1 MILES
6 ILFNDR
12 PIPHLLSTHKEKGS
26 RDIFVIFEEM
36 KLLSKYLFVLL
47 ILPMWVMGQQQV
59 IIRTVNEIKWGF
71 DYKREENTKST
82 NPYYPIQF
90 LKPYYFDDS
99 CISFYKERRV
109 SKIEALDTFGKSV
122 FTLFL
127 NKAGT
132 LTSANSVDRDI
143 AFKEVFEPS
152 FYSRTS
158 VILNANLFEIK
169 EFFEPSFDS
178 RNSVILNTPAK
189 LNDSFV
195 SKIFT
200 YKNAD
205 TTITFYQNTTYTYK
219 TGQQINARNYWYNDI
234 YMRMNNRYLYK
245 VQTPYRLDGKM
256 KRLLAVNYEPQ
267 KLYKCSEKRFC
278 NWIMTTKNNRIL
290 GDQDKEYLFYH
301 PFGREFHVQDCID
314 WFVDG
319 ENLHKPVNSE
329 LLFEELHPK
338 GHGNYDENYDLIAAK
353 RRAEYTFE
361 VYTQNE
367 SGLNDTA
374 FLYYYPMASEDELRD
389 CLYFEGKDPKKR
401 GEISPGRDT
410 EKMRSLIPKRIPLF
424 TIRYEYFRD

>member
-1 MILES
+1 MK
-6 ILFNDR
+6 
-12 PIPHLLSTHKEKGS
+12 HLL
-26 RDIFVIFEEM
+26 
-36 KLLSKYLFVLL
+36 KYLFVLL
-47 ILPMWVMGQQQV
+47 LLPMSGMGQQQV

-90 LKPYYFDDS
+90 LKPYYFNDS

-109 SKIEALDTFGKSV
+109 SKIEVNDTSGKIQ

-127 NKAGT
+127 NRDGT
-132 LTSANSVDRDI
+132 LASSYSIDRGV

-158 VILNANLFEIK
+158 VILNANLYEIK
-169 EFFEPSFDS
+169 EFFEPSFYS
-178 RNSVILNTPAK
+178 LNSAILNTPPK

-205 TTITFYQNTTYTYK
+205 TIITLYQNTTYTYK
-219 TGQQINARNYWYNDI
+219 TGEKINSRNYWYNDI
-234 YMRMNNRYLYK
+234 YMRRNNRYLYK
-245 VQTPYRLDGKM
+245 VQTPYRVDGKM
-256 KRLLAVNYEPQ
+256 KRLLAVNYEPE

-278 NWIMTTKNNRIL
+278 NWIMITKNNRIL
-290 GDQDKEYLFYH
+290 GDQDKQYLFYH
-301 PFGREFHVQDCID
+301 PFGREFHIQDCID

-319 ENLHKPVNSE
+319 ENLDKPVNSE
-329 LLFEELHPK
+329 LLLERLHPK
-338 GHGNYDENYDLIAAK
+338 GHGNYDVNYDLITAE

-361 VYTQNE
+361 VYSQNE

-374 FLYYYPMASEDELRD
+374 FLYYYPMASEDELRN
-389 CLYFEGKDPKKR
+389 CLFFDGPDPKKLS
-401 GEISPGRDT
+401 EVSPRRET
-410 EKMRSLIPKRIPLF
+410 EKMRSLIPIRTPLF
-424 TIRYEYFRD
+424 TIRYEYYKD